1 MILPI
6 FEYECSKCK
15 KLFELLVSRDGSQ
28 TTECPFCSSREVT
41 KLFSSFRVGS
51 GKSGESRSASTSS
64 ACSTCASENCDSC
77 G

>member
-15 KLFELLVSRDGSQ
+15 KLFELLVSRGGSQ
-28 TTECPFCSSREVT
+28 VVECPFCSSREVT

-51 GKSGESRSASTSS
+51 GKSGVRGSVGTSDS
-64 ACSTCASENCDSC
+64 CSTCASKNCDSC